1 MDGIHRA
8 HVALKW
14 RYGSGGLTERQKL
27 VVRGI
32 TKAALLIL
40 IACPG
45 AEPISSSA
53 RLDRGLKRLGE
64 IWRRPRRL
72 QAARK
77 AFADIENLKA
87 AVLVLSGCG
96 GRSHSKHWQLL
107 PYASKLR

>member
-1 MDGIHRA
+1 MR
-8 HVALKW
+8 VRL
-14 RYGSGGLTERQKL
+14 GGLTKQQKL